1 MNGVDPELDELL
13 APLRDGP
20 VSLTGSESQI
30 ARKARLLPSL
40 RETVR
45 EAPRLLA
52 RQRRA
57 RRVRQAAFVAM
68 AAALLLGFRGLFFS
82 GPAAAPVASSLQ
94 AHVQVESQGEQPLAW
109 IADGAAERAIAGSDQ
124 LATSGELRAS
134 DGARAALITEEGA
147 RVDVLPRSRLRML
160 GERGASG
167 VETLSLLEGEVHCRV
182 PPLRKGRSFVIATE
196 QARVVVH
203 GTDFRVRVGGARGS
217 CVSVREG
224 LVEVQHDGQS
234 VWLGPGSDWGCEEE
248 PVVSTKRRSRE
259 SSHARSRAR
268 ERSASEI
275 TEPTES
281 SDQPRPDVAEGTLA
295 VETRLLADALRAE
308 QQGER
313 GRANALFRRFI
324 TAYPSSP
331 LLPEAKAGLARL
343 R

>member
-1 MNGVDPELDELL
+1 MNGADPELDELL

-20 VSLTGSESQI
+20 VSLTGSESQS
-30 ARKARLLPSL
+30 ARKARLLPAL
-40 RETVR
+40 RSAVR
-45 EAPRLLA
+45 EAPRAVA

-57 RRVRQAAFVAM
+57 RRSRQVAFATVAM
-68 AAALLLGFRGLFFS
+68 AAALLLAWRGLFT
-82 GPAAAPVASSLQ
+82 GPAAVPELNALQ

-109 IADGAAERAIAGSDQ
+109 LADGAAERSIAGSDQ

-147 RVDVLPRSRLRML
+147 KVDVLPRSRLRML
-160 GERGASG
+160 GDRGASG

-196 QARVVVH
+196 QTRVVVH
-203 GTDFRVRVGGARGS
+203 GTEFRVRVGGARGS

-224 LVEVQHDGQS
+224 LVEVQHEGKS
-234 VWLGPGSDWGCEEE
+234 VWLGPGSDWGCDEE
-248 PVVSTKRRSRE
+248 PVVSSRRRSRD
-259 SSHARSRAR
+259 SSHARARSREKSAPEQEQIETAPAR
-268 ERSASEI
+268 AE
-275 TEPTES
+275 
-281 SDQPRPDVAEGTLA
+281 VAEGTLA

-313 GRANALFRRFI
+313 GRANTLFTRFI
-324 TAYPSSP
+324 ATYPSSP